1 MRHRALQPM
10 DRIIVAADV
19 PSLPAFQQL
28 AKAITGHCTTIKI
41 GLELITACGPD
52 VVHVAHDLNLRVM
65 YDGKFHDIPQTM
77 GRAASRV
84 AELGVDCFTIHA
96 CAGKDGIAEAVKQ
109 AKESTVIGVTVLTSH
124 SEQQARDIFGI
135 LPDAKVMNFVQDL
148 TGEGVWTI
156 VCSPKE
162 LKLLRSMR
170 QFEDLRII
178 TPGIRPAWAD
188 ANDQKRIMTPTEAI
202 QAGVDRMVIGRP
214 ITECPQGPAEALK
227 RLTEEISL
235 ALEAKSA

>member
-1 MRHRALQPM
+1 MNHPVLQPK

-19 PSLPAFQQL
+19 PDLATFERL
-28 AKAITGHCTTIKI
+28 AKAVAGHCTTIKI

-52 VVHVAHDLNLRVM
+52 VVHAAHNLNLLVM

-96 CAGKDGIAEAVKQ
+96 CAGKDGIAAAVKQ
-109 AKESTVIGVTVLTSH
+109 AKDSTVIGVTVLTSH

-148 TGEGVWTI
+148 TSQGAWTV

-162 LKLLRSMR
+162 VQLLRSMK
-170 QFEDLRII
+170 QFADLRII
-178 TPGIRPAWAD
+178 APGIRPTWAE
-188 ANDQKRIMTPTEAI
+188 ANDQKRVMTPTEAI
-202 QAGVDRMVIGRP
+202 RAGVDRIVIGRP
-214 ITECPQGPAEALK
+214 VTECPQGPAEALK
-227 RLTEEISL
+227 RLSEEIEAAL
-235 ALEAKSA
+235 AA